1 MPRFNTPFGCAL
13 SLTAL
18 SLMSLSADS
27 LILILSA
34 DTAIYGDA
42 GRTDSNAGLS
52 PQLPSGGRGS
62 MIDGDPVRILIK
74 SDLASQLPTGSRITD
89 ASLSLH
95 VARIPGGGAQAATFG
110 LHRMLVPWIEGR
122 ALAGNPGA
130 GDVQNGEPTWNNR
143 AHPDTPWG
151 TPGGEPGVDF
161 TAIAV
166 TTRLFPGTSTAGNR
180 VAFNFTAA
188 GIAELQAM
196 LDDPSTNH
204 GWMLKADAEN
214 EATPKTA
221 RLFTS
226 KDNLTQ
232 DAVALANRPSLSV
245 TFTPPAASPPSDATI
260 TFPTNGTPTLSF
272 TRDAGVA
279 YEVESTSTLSPMDW
293 TLFSSVPAS
302 SPGGLESIPVTSPF
316 PARLFFRISVN

>member
-27 LILILSA
+27 LVLIPSA
-34 DTAIYGDA
+34 DTAIYGDD

-52 PQLPSGGRGS
+52 PQIPSGGRGS
-62 MIDGDPVRILIK
+62 IIGGAPVRILIRT
-74 SDLASQLPTGSRITD
+74 DLATQLPTGARITD

-130 GDVQNGEPTWNNR
+130 GDAQDGEPTWNNR
-143 AHPDTPWG
+143 VHPDTPWG

-161 TAIAV
+161 TADAA

-204 GWMLKADAEN
+204 GWMLKADAED
-214 EATPKTA
+214 ETTPKTA
-221 RLFTS
+221 RLFSS
-226 KDNLTQ
+226 KDNLTP
-232 DAVALANRPSLSV
+232 DAVALANRPTLCV
-245 TFTPPAASPPSDATI
+245 TFTPLGGISPPEPTL
-260 TFPTNGTPTLSF
+260 TFAPDGTRTLSF
-272 TRDAGVA
+272 IRDPGVG
-279 YEVESTSTLSPMDW
+279 YEVESSSTLAPTDW
-293 TLFSSVPAS
+293 ATFRSVPADVC
-302 SPGGLESIPVTSPF
+302 GVESILVTPPF
-316 PARLFFRISVN
+316 PTRLFFRISIN